1 VSDASEGNLHPLVG
15 GFADAENYD
24 YARPRYGAA
33 VVAAL
38 KDALDLRAGSP
49 VLELGA
55 GTGQLSEA
63 LVAAGLD
70 LTAVEPLPRT
80 RAILARAIGS
90 ERVREGVAEEIPL
103 PDRSVEAVF
112 AADSFHWFDPSRAM
126 PEIRRV
132 LRPGGGVAVLRSLPL
147 WEGRWI
153 EEIGSLLDEARPAHP
168 AYPPF
173 EGRAAAA
180 LSDQQLYGPTREI
193 TVHSDQITDPARILA
208 YLASFSWIGSLATAE
223 RDGLLHRAGEVL
235 ARHEVGV
242 LRHRIAH
249 IILIARLR

>member
-1 VSDASEGNLHPLVG
+1 MG

-24 YARPRYGAA
+24 FARPRYGAE

-63 LVAAGLD
+63 LLAGGLD
-70 LTAVEPLPRT
+70 LTAVEPLVQT

-90 ERVREGVAEEIPL
+90 ERVRAGLAEEIPL
-103 PDRSVEAVF
+103 PDRSVQAVF
-112 AADSFHWFDPSRAM
+112 AADSFHWFDQSRAM

-132 LRPGGGVAVLRSLPL
+132 LRPGGGVAILRSLPL
-147 WEGRWI
+147 WEGPWI
-153 EEIGSLLDEARPAHP
+153 EEIGSLLGEARPAHP

-173 EGRAAAA
+173 EGLAAAA
-180 LSDQQLYGPTREI
+180 LSDQDLYGPTREI
-193 TVHSDQITDPARILA
+193 TVHSDQVTDPARILA
-208 YLASFSWIGSLATAE
+208 YLASFSWIGSLTAAE
-223 RDGLLHRAGEVL
+223 REGLLRRAAEVL
-235 ARHEVGV
+235 DRHEVGV
-242 LRHRIAH
+242 LPHRIAH
-249 IILIARLR
+249 IILLARLR